1 MGFDGKL
8 LARASET
15 LEQRAAMHERE
26 LDTRAQILEARFPR
40 LREIDTE
47 LRRSVIRAINAALSS
62 GANAGDLVREQQLQ
76 NQSLRQ
82 ERAAILEEHGYPPSY
97 LDREP
102 MCPYCSDTGY
112 VAEGM
117 CTCLRTIYRDA
128 QVQELTYTIG
138 KPPTYFQDINL
149 LLFSDERAGTSRI
162 SARENMRYIIHVCR
176 SFLDKQGVRG
186 NLFFSGPPGTGKTFV
201 AACLAYQAVSQDI
214 SVIYESAGRLL
225 SKYED
230 ARFHREDDTAKSDI
244 LRCES
249 CDLLILD
256 DLGTEMA
263 TTVTNAGLYQL
274 LSVRLTAR
282 RACVFMT
289 NQNYEELRRR
299 YPAQTLSR
307 LEGEFET
314 LHFFGADLRKNNR
327 VNFY

>member
-138 KPPTYFQDINL
+138 MPPTYFQDINL

-186 NLFFSGPPGTGKTFV
+186 NLVF
-201 AACLAYQAVSQDI
+201 
-214 SVIYESAGRLL
+214 
-225 SKYED
+225 
-230 ARFHREDDTAKSDI
+230 
-244 LRCES
+244 LRS
-249 CDLLILD
+249 SWH
-256 DLGTEMA
+256 G
-263 TTVTNAGLYQL
+263 
-274 LSVRLTAR
+274 
-282 RACVFMT
+282 
-289 NQNYEELRRR
+289 
-299 YPAQTLSR
+299 
-307 LEGEFET
+307 
-314 LHFFGADLRKNNR
+314 
-327 VNFY
+327 